1 MQAAS
6 QRQLALCGDCDPL
19 IKHLRNQCWSPPPS
33 ISLPAGAS
41 RRPPHTAGTSRAR
54 ARAHPRA
61 SGSRACR
68 YRMSRDR
75 PARCAWGDTKRAGA
89 TARGLHP
96 QPMSSTV
103 MPSRRPARRKTASLT
118 PRLLRRDNCAA
129 KIPRRRAGPR
139 GEKRG
144 VFTYLARDATYCAAT
159 RKRGDLDPGWLE
171 ESFRGLNQPLR
182 SHARSLV

>member
-19 IKHLRNQCWSPPPS
+19 IKHLGNQCWSPPPS

-41 RRPPHTAGTSRAR
+41 GRPPHTAGTARAR
-54 ARAHPRA
+54 ARVDLRA
-61 SGSRACR
+61 SGSRVCR

-75 PARCAWGDTKRAGA
+75 SARCAWGDTKRAGA

-103 MPSRRPARRKTASLT
+103 MPSRRPRVAKDGQPDGEIAAARKLRGHDSAPSRGS
-118 PRLLRRDNCAA
+118 PR
-129 KIPRRRAGPR
+129 
-139 GEKRG
+139 
-144 VFTYLARDATYCAAT
+144 
-159 RKRGDLDPGWLE
+159 
-171 ESFRGLNQPLR
+171 
-182 SHARSLV
+182 